1 VKSLTGNP
9 SGFVIAVTNPGTQQ
23 TQYLT
28 RLGVGAALWL
38 VGEASH
44 AVRFATLAE
53 ATEAAGKVGR
63 AQLGQCYLVVV
74 LPFGD
79 TYQIGLYTPS
89 TGQIE
94 SLDSEG
100 KLGAIV
106 GSETYATED
115 EALEVAALLRE
126 VPVGDLYRIEVQPT
140 EALPALDPRG

>member
-1 VKSLTGNP
+1 MRSLTGNP

-44 AVRFATLAE
+44 AVRFATPEE
-53 ATEAAGKVGR
+53 ASEAASKVGR

-74 LPFGD
+74 LPFGAM
-79 TYQIGLYTPS
+79 YQIAVYTPS

-100 KLGAIV
+100 KLSAIS

-115 EALEVAALLRE
+115 EAIEVAALLRE
-126 VPVGDLYRIEVQPT
+126 VPIGDLYHIAVQPT
-140 EALPALDPRG
+140 EALPVLDPRG